1 MFYSLSK
8 NDYNGMRAFMFINLK
23 KLRENLIFFYFF
35 FFKFR
40 KVFNIVIT
48 IIQGG
53 NVHLIIHK

>member
-23 KLRENLIFFYFF
+23 KLRENLIFF

>member
-23 KLRENLIFFYFF
+23 KLRENLIFF
-35 FFKFR
+35 FKFR